1 MVKDYLEKRKAA
13 LSADNEKRSTELED
27 LAKRVEALEKINDES
42 ENEEELKAA
51 GEELDALKA
60 KKEEL
65 EAAIA
70 ETQKELDE
78 VNTQI
83 AELDKPAEEDQ
94 PKRNMNF
101 MKKEERGT
109 KTMNKEELE
118 LRAKEFKEKGKAQI
132 ELRATTISSKTVAAP
147 TGADGIVDAF
157 SGVSSIVDLV
167 KIENC
172 HGMGA
177 NKVAYVVSNSTAGV
191 ATEGSAVGGTEP
203 TFAFVT
209 ITPNSYGVINYVTA
223 QVQKQSPLD
232 YEGKIKTLSMDA
244 LRAKLGAVITTAA
257 ADSSLAQAVTL
268 TALDQK
274 ALRNVALNYG
284 GAEGVEGNA
293 WLFLNKA
300 DLITLGDVRGT
311 NEKKAVFEIMPNVSN
326 PNVGQI
332 KDGGL
337 TVNYCINSNL
347 AVGTM
352 LYGNPKNIELD
363 LFGDYEVK
371 VSEDYKFAE
380 NMLAIRGTV
389 DAGAAIIKKDGLIK
403 VTVSP
408 AA

>member
-1 MVKDYLEKRKAA
+1 MELREFLKSNLEKRNAELDEIKAR
-13 LSADNEKRSTELED
+13 L
-27 LAKRVEALEKINDES
+27 EALEKINDES
-42 ENEEELKAA
+42 DDEEELKAA
-51 GEELDALKA
+51 GEELDALMA
-60 KKEEL
+60 KKAEL
-65 EAAIA
+65 E
-70 ETQKELDE
+70 KELDE
-78 VNTQI
+78 INAQI
-83 AELDKPAEEDQ
+83 ADLDKPVEEEKPQ
-94 PKRNMNF
+94 RNINF
-101 MKKEERGT
+101 MKKEERGAN
-109 KTMNKEELE
+109 TMNREELE
-118 LRAKEFKEKGKAQI
+118 MRAKEFKEKGKSQI
-132 ELRATTISSKTVAAP
+132 ELRSTTISSKTVAAP

-177 NKVAYVVSNSTAGV
+177 NKVAYVISNSAADAV
-191 ATEGSAVGGTEP
+191 NEGSAIGGTEP
-203 TFAFVT
+203 AFGFVT
-209 ITPNSYGVINYVTA
+209 IIPNSYGVLNYVSA

-232 YEGKIKTLSMDA
+232 YEGKITTLANDA

-257 ADSSLAQAVTL
+257 TGSALTQEVTL

-300 DLITLGDVRGT
+300 DLIALGDVRGT
-311 NEKKAVFEIMPNVSN
+311 NEKKAVFEIMPSASN

-347 AVGTM
+347 TAGTM

-363 LFGDYEVK
+363 LFGDYEIK

-380 NMLAIRGTV
+380 NMLAIRGTA
-389 DAGAAIIKKDGLIK
+389 DAGAAVIKKDGMIK
-403 VTVSP
+403 VTVT
-408 AA
+408 A

>member
-1 MVKDYLEKRKAA
+1 MELKDFLNNQVSKRNAELDEIKAR
-13 LSADNEKRSTELED
+13 L
-27 LAKRVEALEKINDES
+27 EALEKINDES

-51 GEELDALKA
+51 GEELDALMA
-60 KKEEL
+60 KKAEL
-65 EAAIA
+65 E
-70 ETQKELDE
+70 KELDE
-78 VNTQI
+78 INAQI
-83 AELDKPAEEDQ
+83 ADLDKPVEEEKPQ
-94 PKRNMNF
+94 RNINF

-177 NKVAYVVSNSTAGV
+177 NKVAYVVSNSTADA
-191 ATEGSAVGGTEP
+191 ATEGSAIGGTEP
-203 TFAFVT
+203 AFGFVT
-209 ITPNSYGVINYVTA
+209 ITPNSYGVLNYVSA

-232 YEGKIKTLSMDA
+232 YEGKIKTLANDA
-244 LRAKLGAVITTAA
+244 LRAKLAGVITTAA
-257 ADSSLAQAVTL
+257 TGSTL
-268 TALDQK
+268 THEVPVDALDQK
-274 ALRNVALNYG
+274 ALRKIALSYG

-311 NEKKAVFEIMPNVSN
+311 NEKKAVFEIMPNASN

-337 TVNYCINSNL
+337 TVNYCINSSLN
-347 AVGTM
+347 AGTM

-363 LFGDYEVK
+363 LFGDYEIK

-380 NMLAIRGTV
+380 NMLAIRGVV
-389 DAGAAIIKKDGLIK
+389 DAGAAVIKKDGLIK
-403 VTVSP
+403 VTVT
-408 AA
+408 A